1 MRENS
6 AVFAFRK
13 DEFRASGGLEKPR
26 PSDMP
31 ISAEPPGNPG
41 LSKQGLCAVRDRR
54 DGENRLSLIF
64 SIIYIM
70 RQRSVGV
77 FAGGGGIGDIILVH
91 PKARLEACS
100 KGAFGGRFSGSFWDA
115 QNRRKTRAILGARKP
130 PKTVR
135 KMHRARHAFSARKR
149 RRNPARMRAISIA
162 KDWRGYVRDDA
173 RCATLDARDDV
184 DRAVARMCLR
194 GTAWRAP
201 DTLQNTVVIR
211 RLDRRI
217 HGTAYGSSRHCR
229 AHRCAVPWTARSS
242 RAVTTVWHGG
252 SRAARTSAKSAQPHP
267 RLDRVND

>member
-77 FAGGGGIGDIILVH
+77 FAGGGGIGDPVLVH
-91 PKARLEACS
+91 PKARSEACS
-100 KGAFGGRFSGSFWDA
+100 KGAFGGRYSGSFWDA
-115 QNRRKTRAILGARKP
+115 QNRRKARAILGARKP

-173 RCATLDARDDV
+173 RCTTLDARATSV
-184 DRAVARMCLR
+184 WASHARACEALHGALPNPPKTQSSFDGLTGESMARRMDHR
-194 GTAWRAP
+194 GTAEHTAAP
-201 DTLQNTVVIR
+201 FR
-211 RLDRRI
+211 
-217 HGTAYGSSRHCR
+217 G
-229 AHRCAVPWTARSS
+229 
-242 RAVTTVWHGG
+242 
-252 SRAARTSAKSAQPHP
+252 QPGQAG
-267 RLDRVND
+267 L